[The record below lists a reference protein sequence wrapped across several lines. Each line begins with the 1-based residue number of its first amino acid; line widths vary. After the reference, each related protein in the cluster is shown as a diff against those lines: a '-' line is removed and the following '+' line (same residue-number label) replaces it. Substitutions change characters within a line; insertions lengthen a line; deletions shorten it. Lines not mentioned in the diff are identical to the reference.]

1 MKPLT
6 STPSTASLLAQQRSR
21 TERTRDAILSATFN
35 LLKQRGFTHTTV
47 DAIAANAEVSKATI
61 YSHWASKTD
70 IVVELLGRVADDMAI
85 TPDTGDLRTDLLQ
98 VLERLVQ
105 IAEQV
110 RGLAQSVVAEAV
122 HDPVLAA
129 ALAQLTDAWRR
140 HERELVERSLARKLI
155 PDTVDQEIA
164 VDLVVAPVYFRLLF
178 AAPDDPA
185 DDLAARLVD
194 PILRAWGYQPTD

>member
-1 MKPLT
+1 
-6 STPSTASLLAQQRSR
+6 LLAQRRSR
-21 TERTRDAILSATFN
+21 AERTRDAILSATFN
-35 LLKQRGFTHTTV
+35 LLKDRGVARTTV

-61 YSHWASKTD
+61 YSHWSSKTD

-85 TPDTGDLRTDLLQ
+85 TPDTGDLRDDLLQ
-98 VLERLVQ
+98 VLERLVH
-105 IAEQV
+105 IATEV

-129 ALAQLTDAWRR
+129 ALAGLTDTWRR
-140 HERELVERSLARKLI
+140 HQRELVNRSAARGLI
-155 PDTVDQEIA
+155 PDTIDQEIA
-164 VDLVVAPVYFRLLF
+164 ADLVVAPIYFRLLF

-194 PILRAWGYQPTD
+194 PILRAWSYLPSG